1 MNKQEYQRRLLE
13 RETRYP
19 NWKPLAAD
27 RPVHI
32 HIDPAYGATYA
43 GQVAAITAAS
53 LLGRMSKS
61 VAVDVVPQ
69 PLLPPVSW
77 MGTELD
83 EVVIRTLKAADP
95 YLRCEQRPAQDDDLR
110 LVIGPVGNGL
120 VVHGCGWECVLRRRI
135 VSNPTDGRTESI
147 RRGVRP

>member
-43 GQVAAITAAS
+43 G
-53 LLGRMSKS
+53 K
-61 VAVDVVPQ
+61 
-69 PLLPPVSW
+69 
-77 MGTELD
+77 
-83 EVVIRTLKAADP
+83 
-95 YLRCEQRPAQDDDLR
+95 
-110 LVIGPVGNGL
+110 
-120 VVHGCGWECVLRRRI
+120 
-135 VSNPTDGRTESI
+135 
-147 RRGVRP
+147 